1 MEVGT
6 ITQSKAAYVL
16 LLPGCD
22 AIFGMPF
29 LNGRKLV
36 THPERNSLSLDDK
49 EIPLIK
55 DYDEA
60 IEISIISRSRLKAEI
75 RKNEIT
81 ELYLATIKTTDEQP
95 DLSKY
100 PEWIKNDFSDV
111 FLDGLPPGMP
121 PERKVVHEIPLHPDS
136 APQFRGIF
144 RLSQL
149 ELQELRK
156 QLDQLLRDG
165 KISLSTS
172 PYEAPVLFVKK
183 KDGGLRI
190 CIDYQALNSQTIKN

>member
-1 MEVGT
+1 M
-6 ITQSKAAYVL
+6 
-16 LLPGCD
+16 
-22 AIFGMPF
+22 
-29 LNGRKLV
+29 
-36 THPERNSLSLDDK
+36 

-121 PERKVVHEIPLHPDS
+121 PERKVVHEIPLHLVSRNWNYRNFESNVINYYVMGRYPCQQVHMGPLFS
-136 APQFRGIF
+136 
-144 RLSQL
+144 
-149 ELQELRK
+149 
-156 QLDQLLRDG
+156 LLKRRMVDFVCV
-165 KISLSTS
+165 STTE
-172 PYEAPVLFVKK
+172 P
-183 KDGGLRI
+183 
-190 CIDYQALNSQTIKN
+190 